1 MKTLLCKKTVCV
13 LAVFVV
19 LAVLAVGAFLWAA
32 PAPAQSGEAV
42 PAQQP
47 VNQNNILTNDKI
59 QLITSN
65 EPYSLKGAGTT
76 EGYYY
81 IETNSD
87 TMMSAN
93 IRYIDYATCQD
104 ISLSSNLVEEQNSEA
119 NESFLSSTIGGSVI
133 MTSGDQVYV
142 VCFGVPEL

>member
-19 LAVLAVGAFLWAA
+19 LAVLAVGAFLWSAS
-32 PAPAQSGEAV
+32 APAQSGEAV

-104 ISLSSNLVEEQNSEA
+104 ISLSANPDTEERTAYRDCRKVLCFNVAGRPFSSAFSTETVRLNLS
-119 NESFLSSTIGGSVI
+119 
-133 MTSGDQVYV
+133 
-142 VCFGVPEL
+142 